1 MTEGIAAIDR
11 LPGEAKCG
19 GTAAESATCPTMD
32 GTACMIGCMD
42 RMPAIGDARA
52 GWHATPANR
61 TRRLGRLIRRAR
73 EAKGDSQEALAFH
86 AGITTGTLQRLE
98 LGHSDPAWSTVR
110 AVARALDLSLRELAA
125 AVESAREGS

>member
-1 MTEGIAAIDR
+1 MAR
-11 LPGEAKCG
+11 NPGEPDKA
-19 GTAAESATCPTMD
+19 
-32 GTACMIGCMD
+32 
-42 RMPAIGDARA
+42 
-52 GWHATPANR
+52 
-61 TRRLGRLIRRAR
+61 LGAVIRRAR